1 MNFWICILSF
11 KGFEA
16 PNIFCMLNLLSLDN
30 FSSGPAKCNGLRG
43 LENRA
48 AVVSTLTQEAFS
60 GRSRRDM
67 FCYSYV
73 PTNVAVNLWQNIM
86 NRDNSINHMQPQH
99 HLQLYPFVYYSF
111 SCTWSH
117 RISQTVMVTS
127 PAPCMALQEKELGF
141 DATSGEPGI
150 GGGWGR
156 VHDQA
161 ILWSHRQD
169 GIRKITVSC
178 VSTGFCT
185 KLSSSIFWTL
195 RSQWS
200 EILALQSFFF
210 SQDVWWWM
218 CWVYYQAQPS
228 GGDWSLG
235 GMTMVD

>member
-1 MNFWICILSF
+1 
-11 KGFEA
+11 
-16 PNIFCMLNLLSLDN
+16 
-30 FSSGPAKCNGLRG
+30 
-43 LENRA
+43 
-48 AVVSTLTQEAFS
+48 
-60 GRSRRDM
+60 
-67 FCYSYV
+67 
-73 PTNVAVNLWQNIM
+73 M

-210 SQDVWWWM
+210 PRTFGGGCVEFTTRPNLQGEIGA
-218 CWVYYQAQPS
+218 WVVYLLMELCRGKPQS
-228 GGDWSLG
+228 
-235 GMTMVD
+235 

>member
-1 MNFWICILSF
+1 
-11 KGFEA
+11 
-16 PNIFCMLNLLSLDN
+16 
-30 FSSGPAKCNGLRG
+30 
-43 LENRA
+43 
-48 AVVSTLTQEAFS
+48 
-60 GRSRRDM
+60 
-67 FCYSYV
+67 
-73 PTNVAVNLWQNIM
+73 
-86 NRDNSINHMQPQH
+86 MQPQH

-185 KLSSSIFWTL
+185 KLNSSIF
-195 RSQWS
+195 
-200 EILALQSFFF
+200 
-210 SQDVWWWM
+210 
-218 CWVYYQAQPS
+218 
-228 GGDWSLG
+228 
-235 GMTMVD
+235 

>member
-1 MNFWICILSF
+1 MC
-11 KGFEA
+11 
-16 PNIFCMLNLLSLDN
+16 
-30 FSSGPAKCNGLRG
+30 
-43 LENRA
+43 
-48 AVVSTLTQEAFS
+48 
-60 GRSRRDM
+60 
-67 FCYSYV
+67 CYSYV

-117 RISQTVMVTS
+117 RISQTIMVTS

-169 GIRKITVSC
+169 GIRKLTVSC

-185 KLSSSIFWTL
+185 KLNSSIFWTL
-195 RSQWS
+195 HSQWS
-200 EILALQSFFF
+200 EILALQIFF

-235 GMTMVD
+235 CIYIYIDIISIYIYIFWWNYVGGSPKINSNTGRLW